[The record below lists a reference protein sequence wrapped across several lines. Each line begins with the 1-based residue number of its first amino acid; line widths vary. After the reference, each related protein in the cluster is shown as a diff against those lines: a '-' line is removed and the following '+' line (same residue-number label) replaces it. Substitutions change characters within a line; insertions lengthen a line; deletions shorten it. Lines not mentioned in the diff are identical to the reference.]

1 MVKTIDGKNDLWPR
15 SQSGSVDCFAPQ
27 VFYLAGTAPK
37 IQSGILKLGYG
48 APLKNLDVLETA
60 GQQPCVALSEVQ
72 ERLLRQMGE
81 HAEHGS
87 PTWPASRMCLLCL
100 APMGTW
106 VWDPRMMLLR
116 SHIRALQGKQ
126 MCVWGGGGQGGSA
139 FYRHR
144 KQSFILMLLDK

>member
-48 APLKNLDVLETA
+48 ASLKNLEVPETP

-72 ERLLRQMGE
+72 EQLLRQTGE
-81 HAEHGS
+81 HSEHCS
-87 PTWPASRMCLLCL
+87 PTWPASLMCLTCL
-100 APMGTW
+100 GPMGTW

-116 SHIRALQGKQ
+116 SQIRALQEKQ
-126 MCVWGGGGQGGSA
+126 MCVGGWGVLSTDTGSS
-139 FYRHR
+139 H
-144 KQSFILMLLDK
+144 SFLCC